1 MTPTPKGKGAAAAAA
16 APDAPR
22 TIDLDAARAARA
34 ELDTSPAPVIRLGG
48 KDWQLP
54 KELPAD
60 FAMLAAMGDLV
71 GAMKALIG
79 DEAFPEFWAIGLSM
93 DDLETIADQAH
104 VLYGL
109 EPGEKAE
116 PGKQGKPGES

>member
-1 MTPTPKGKGAAAAAA
+1 MTPPSKAKAAAADAVAA
-16 APDAPR
+16 GR

-34 ELDTSPAPVIRLGG
+34 EVDTSPAPVIRLGG

-93 DDLETIADQAH
+93 NDLETIADQAH

-109 EPGEKAE
+109 EPGKKAE
-116 PGKQGKPGES
+116 PGES